1 METLQFYKR
10 IMKESKSILIIGTQR
25 SGTNSLTFA
34 LNKEI
39 RGGKMDGPYS
49 TREPW
54 NYNSPFV
61 RNNDTSIDWTKTP
74 YNLDLIET
82 SNVVIKTQSFQKPKH
97 FPGSSVEFMEQLAKR
112 FNKNRIIILCR
123 KDYDEHIISYTNLR
137 YKVYMHGYWTGL
149 AQKTWELSEIPQE
162 YLDNKEEQAIIHKY
176 VTEQRQLI
184 SEISDK
190 LNIGI
195 SYHEDLFGTN
205 RQVSLELI
213 QSWNLGVDA
222 DTVNRDLHP
231 RHKLNKTHVK
241 SLI

>member
-1 METLQFYKR
+1 M
-10 IMKESKSILIIGTQR
+10 IKENKSILIIGTQR
-25 SGTNSLTFA
+25 SGTNSLSFA
-34 LNKEI
+34 LHKHVN
-39 RGGKMDGPYS
+39 GGQMNGVNS

-61 RNNDTSIDWTKTP
+61 RGNDTSIDWTKTP
-74 YNLDLIET
+74 YNLDLIGT

-123 KDYDEHIISYTNLR
+123 KDYDKHIISYTNLR

-149 AQKTWELSEIPQE
+149 AQKTWEFSEIPQE
-162 YLDNKEEQAIIHKY
+162 YLNNKEEQAIIRKH

-190 LNIGI
+190 LNIGV
-195 SYHEDLFGTN
+195 SWHEDLFGTD
-205 RQVSLELI
+205 RQVSLGLI
-213 QSWNLGVDA
+213 QSWNLGLDA
-222 DTVNRDLHP
+222 DKVNRDLHP
-231 RHKLNKTHVK
+231 RHKLDKTHTK
-241 SLI
+241 SNI